1 MSRLLVVGA
10 SHAELPLI
18 RAGQGLGHW
27 VSTVGSDAEA
37 LGAKA
42 SDSHFTVDFSDAEA
56 VLRVFDEGRFD
67 GVVAGCN
74 DFAAFTV
81 ARVSEAR
88 GLANFDSSEKTLK
101 IHHKDVFRELASDLK
116 LNSPEFFMVSS
127 VAEAIIISQSFEFP
141 VIVKPTD
148 LTGGKGVSVVQDI
161 SALGAAVKEA
171 LARSRSKRVVVES
184 FVTGSL
190 RSALFV
196 VLGGGL
202 HLVVSAD
209 EFMYLNPFLVASA
222 VSTTGES
229 PETWQGLAEQLCTVV
244 TALELADGLIHV
256 QYIWSGT
263 NFTIIEICRRP
274 PGDLYLMLAEF
285 ASGYNI
291 SEALVRL
298 ALGEPIDPPENS
310 RPSKSV
316 FRLCLMPPRSGQ
328 LREWQIQP
336 KLLQHV
342 EFRLDLLPQQTL
354 ISDYLTQKLAI
365 VLGFGSSRRDLINLV
380 CSPEKHIDVVFKNF

>member
-1 MSRLLVVGA
+1 
-10 SHAELPLI
+10 
-18 RAGQGLGHW
+18 
-27 VSTVGSDAEA
+27 
-37 LGAKA
+37 
-42 SDSHFTVDFSDAEA
+42 
-56 VLRVFDEGRFD
+56 VFDEGRFD

-81 ARVSEAR
+81 ARISDAR
-88 GLANFDSSEKTLK
+88 GLANFDSSEKTRK
-101 IHHKDVFRELASDLK
+101 IHHKDVFRQLALDLK
-116 LNSPEFFMVSS
+116 LNSPTFFMVSS
-127 VAEAIIISQSFEFP
+127 VAEASMISQSIEFP

-148 LTGGKGVSVVQDI
+148 LTGGKGVSVVHDM
-161 SALGAAVKEA
+161 SALGVAAEEA

-196 VLGGGL
+196 VLGGVT

-229 PETWQGLAEQLCTVV
+229 PETWQGLAKQVCTVV
-244 TALELADGLIHV
+244 SALELADGLIHV

-263 NFTIIEICRRP
+263 DFTILEICRRP

-291 SEALVRL
+291 CEALVHL
-298 ALGEPIDPPENS
+298 ALGELVDPPENL

-316 FRLCLMPPRSGQ
+316 FRLCLMPPRSGE

-342 EFRLDLLPQQTL
+342 EFRLDLLPQQTV
-354 ISDYLTQKLAI
+354 ISDHLTQKLGI
-365 VLGFGSSRRDLINLV
+365 VLGFGNSSNELADLVNGHD
-380 CSPEKHIDVVFKNF
+380 KHVQLSYK